1 MWEHCY
7 SLVLNLLSVYSLEE
21 ARDFLRCV
29 SAFHVVLCFLIHR
42 CCSLVLSTCQLAL
55 NGNGK
60 WRWLM
65 QISTLLAIPDGLI
78 QLLTFVL
85 VVLPCS
91 KSFGTYL
98 HEEGNQ
104 KLRQQAQQLMDA
116 AAQLL
121 KLAEGQG
128 QATITQQQKEA
139 AVSRHN
145 HMLLCQ

>member
-1 MWEHCY
+1 M
-7 SLVLNLLSVYSLEE
+7 
-21 ARDFLRCV
+21 
-29 SAFHVVLCFLIHR
+29 
-42 CCSLVLSTCQLAL
+42 
-55 NGNGK
+55 
-60 WRWLM
+60 
-65 QISTLLAIPDGLI
+65 
-78 QLLTFVL
+78 
-85 VVLPCS
+85 LPCS

-139 AVSRHN
+139 AVSEYKHCFTTILARGIAVST
-145 HMLLCQ
+145 